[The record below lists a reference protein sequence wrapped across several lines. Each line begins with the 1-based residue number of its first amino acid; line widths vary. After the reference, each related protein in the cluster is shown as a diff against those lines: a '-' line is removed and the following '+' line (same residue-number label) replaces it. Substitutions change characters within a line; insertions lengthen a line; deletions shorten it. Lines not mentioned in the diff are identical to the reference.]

1 MPMTTEKILER
12 CLNIVKYLPDD
23 EAKNYEYAQKKAQQG
38 VRMSAGGIVDVGVLL
53 ADLCA
58 DLRADISTQT
68 ARKI

>member
-12 CLNIVKYLPDD
+12 CLNIEKYLPDD